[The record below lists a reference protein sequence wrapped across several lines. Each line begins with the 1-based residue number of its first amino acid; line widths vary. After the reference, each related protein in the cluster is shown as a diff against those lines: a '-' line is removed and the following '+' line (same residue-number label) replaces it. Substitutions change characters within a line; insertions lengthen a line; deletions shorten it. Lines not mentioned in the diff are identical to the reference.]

1 MIFNPRK
8 RLEPHILDALDIMR
22 IEWAA
27 LKGRWFLPKQISALG
42 RDYLQLGSG
51 ETWLDG
57 S

>member
-27 LKGRWFLPKQISALG
+27 LKGRWFLPKQISGLG